1 MGKTITKVIRV
12 DNDTKK
18 LMNEFYKDM
27 KRDKTPPYA
36 VFQADTG
43 DTIVTL
49 YESGKAMFQGVS
61 ADIEAG
67 MWESIRKDKD
77 NIDYFM
83 DTKDTKIKKEDQ
95 VDIPS
100 DIASVG
106 SDEVGTGDY
115 YGPIVVTASFV
126 SKDNI
131 PFLTELGVRDSKKL
145 SDEQI
150 LKIVPKIIKKI
161 PYKTIMLSN
170 KEYNDNYGKDMN
182 MNMNKIKAVLHNK
195 VLTEMVKDNDYDY
208 IVVDQF
214 EPEKSYYN
222 HLSDVPNPLKG
233 ITFITKAEDKCLS
246 VAVSSLISRYIFIKE
261 MDKLGDKYG
270 IFLPKG
276 ANYYVEDVG
285 IKLVNKYGEKILHD
299 IAKLNF
305 SNTDRI
311 LKEVRK

>member
-1 MGKTITKVIRV
+1 MKKNITKVIRV
-12 DNDTKK
+12 DNETKI
-18 LMNEFYKDM
+18 LMSNFYEAM

-36 VFQADTG
+36 IFQADTG

-67 MWESIRKDKD
+67 MWTSINKDKED
-77 NIDYFM
+77 IDYFI
-83 DTKDTKIKKEDQ
+83 DKEDKKETKKEEIT
-95 VDIPS
+95 IPINIS
-100 DIASVG
+100 SVG

-115 YGPIVVTASFV
+115 YGPIVVTASYV
-126 SKDNI
+126 NKENI
-131 PFLTELGVRDSKKL
+131 PFLTELGVKDSKKL

-161 PYKTIMLSN
+161 PYKTILLTN
-170 KEYNDNYGKDMN
+170 KEYNQKYGKDMN
-182 MNMNKIKAVLHNK
+182 MNKIKAILHNK
-195 VLTEMVKDNDYDY
+195 VLTEMVKDNNYDY

-222 HLSDVPNPLKG
+222 HLSELNNPLKG

-261 MDKLGDKYG
+261 IDKLGDKYG

-285 IKLVNKYGEKILHD
+285 IKLVEKYGKDILKD

-305 SNTDRI
+305 SNTERI

>member
-1 MGKTITKVIRV
+1 MKNKTITKVIRV
-12 DNDTKK
+12 DNETKK
-18 LMNEFYKDM
+18 LMNDFYRDM

-36 VFQADTG
+36 IFQADTG

-67 MWESIRKDKD
+67 MWESIGKDKE
-77 NIDYFM
+77 NIDYFI
-83 DTKDTKIKKEDQ
+83 DREEVKEKKEETTIPI
-95 VDIPS
+95 DIS
-100 DIASVG
+100 SVG

-115 YGPIVVTASFV
+115 YGPIVVTASYV
-126 SKDNI
+126 NKDDI
-131 PFLTELGVRDSKKL
+131 PFLTELGVKDSKKL

-150 LKIVPKIIKKI
+150 LKIVPKIIKRIK
-161 PYKTIMLSN
+161 YKTIMLSN
-170 KEYNDNYGKDMN
+170 KEYNKNYGKD

-195 VLTEMVKDNDYDY
+195 VLTEMVKDNEYDY

-214 EPEKSYYN
+214 EPESSYYK
-222 HLSDVPNPLKG
+222 HLSDVPSPLKG

-246 VAVSSLISRYIFIKE
+246 VACSSLISRYIFVKE
-261 MDKLGDKYG
+261 IDKLGDKYG

-285 IKLVNKYGEKILHD
+285 IKLVEKYGVNVLKEV
-299 IAKLNF
+299 AKLNF

>member
-61 ADIEAG
+61 ADIETG

-83 DTKDTKIKKEDQ
+83 DTKDTKIKKEEQ

-170 KEYNDNYGKDMN
+170 KEYNDNYGKD

>member
-1 MGKTITKVIRV
+1 MKNKTITKVIRV
-12 DNDTKK
+12 DNETKK
-18 LMNEFYKDM
+18 LMNDFYRDM

-36 VFQADTG
+36 IFQADTG

-67 MWESIRKDKD
+67 MWESIGKDKE
-77 NIDYFM
+77 NIDYFI
-83 DTKDTKIKKEDQ
+83 DREDVKEKKEETTIPI
-95 VDIPS
+95 DIS
-100 DIASVG
+100 SVG

-115 YGPIVVTASFV
+115 YGPIVVTASYV
-126 SKDNI
+126 NKEDI
-131 PFLTELGVRDSKKL
+131 PFLTELGVKDSKKL

-150 LKIVPKIIKKI
+150 LKIVPKIIKRIK
-161 PYKTIMLSN
+161 YKTIMLSN
-170 KEYNDNYGKDMN
+170 KEYNEKYGKD

-195 VLTEMVKDNDYDY
+195 VLTEMVKDNVYDY

-214 EPEKSYYN
+214 EPESSYYK
-222 HLSDVPNPLKG
+222 HLSEVSNPLKG

-246 VAVSSLISRYIFIKE
+246 VACSSLISRYIFVKE
-261 MDKLGDKYG
+261 IDKLGDKYG

-276 ANYYVEDVG
+276 ANYYVEDIG
-285 IKLVNKYGEKILHD
+285 IKLVEKYGVNVLKEV
-299 IAKLNF
+299 AKLNF

>member
-83 DTKDTKIKKEDQ
+83 DTKDTKIKKEEQ
-95 VDIPS
+95 VEIPS

-182 MNMNKIKAVLHNK
+182 MNKIKAVLHNK
-195 VLTEMVKDNDYDY
+195 VLTEMVKDNNYDY

>member
-182 MNMNKIKAVLHNK
+182 MNKIKAVLHNK

-233 ITFITKAEDKCLS
+233 IAFITKAEDKCLS

>member
-83 DTKDTKIKKEDQ
+83 DTKDTKVKKEDQ

-131 PFLTELGVRDSKKL
+131 SFLTELGVRDSKKL

-170 KEYNDNYGKDMN
+170 KEYNDNYGKN

>member
-131 PFLTELGVRDSKKL
+131 SFLTELGVRDSKKL

-182 MNMNKIKAVLHNK
+182 MNKIKAVLHNK

-214 EPEKSYYN
+214 ESEKSYYN

>member
-83 DTKDTKIKKEDQ
+83 DTKDTKIKKEEQ

-100 DIASVG
+100 DIASV
-106 SDEVGTGDY
+106 SY
-115 YGPIVVTASFV
+115 
-126 SKDNI
+126 
-131 PFLTELGVRDSKKL
+131 
-145 SDEQI
+145 
-150 LKIVPKIIKKI
+150 LK
-161 PYKTIMLSN
+161 N
-170 KEYNDNYGKDMN
+170 
-182 MNMNKIKAVLHNK
+182 NK
-195 VLTEMVKDNDYDY
+195 VALVLDDESKLLEID
-208 IVVDQF
+208 
-214 EPEKSYYN
+214 
-222 HLSDVPNPLKG
+222 
-233 ITFITKAEDKCLS
+233 ITKTYLLLS
-246 VAVSSLISRYIFIKE
+246 SSSKVLI
-261 MDKLGDKYG
+261 
-270 IFLPKG
+270 
-276 ANYYVEDVG
+276 
-285 IKLVNKYGEKILHD
+285 LV
-299 IAKLNF
+299 
-305 SNTDRI
+305 
-311 LKEVRK
+311 

>member
-83 DTKDTKIKKEDQ
+83 DTKDTKIKKEEQ

-126 SKDNI
+126 SKDNV

-182 MNMNKIKAVLHNK
+182 MNKIKAVLHNK

-214 EPEKSYYN
+214 ESEKSYYN

>member
-1 MGKTITKVIRV
+1 MTIVFKVS
-12 DNDTKK
+12 DNIKPK
-18 LMNEFYKDM
+18 IIKYYENL

-36 VFQADTG
+36 IFQAEEAG
-43 DTIVTL
+43 TIITM
-49 YESGKAMFQGVS
+49 YDSGKIMFQGIS
-61 ADIEAG
+61 ADIDARIWIE
-67 MWESIRKDKD
+67 MEKKYNDRD
-77 NIDYFM
+77 IDINTGKEKNKTKS
-83 DTKDTKIKKEDQ
+83 DTPKKNYNKYNT
-95 VDIPS
+95 I
-100 DIASVG
+100 G

-182 MNMNKIKAVLHNK
+182 MNKIKAVLHNK
-195 VLTEMVKDNDYDY
+195 ALTEMVKDNDYDY

>member
-1 MGKTITKVIRV
+1 MNKAITKVIRV
-12 DNDTKK
+12 DKNTQK
-18 LMNEFYKDM
+18 LMCDFYKDM
-27 KRDKTPPYA
+27 LRPKTPPYSI
-36 VFQADTG
+36 FQADTG

-67 MWESIRKDKD
+67 IWTTIEKDKD
-77 NIDYFM
+77 NIYYFM
-83 DTKDTKIKKEDQ
+83 DTDDKKTKKEDEITIPI
-95 VDIPS
+95 DIS
-100 DIASVG
+100 SVG

-115 YGPIVVTASFV
+115 YGPIVVTASYV
-126 SKDNI
+126 NKENI
-131 PFLTELGVRDSKKL
+131 PFLIELGVKDSKKL

-150 LKIVPKIIKKI
+150 LKIVPRIIKKI

-170 KEYNDNYGKDMN
+170 NEYNERYSKD

-195 VLTEMVKDNDYDY
+195 VLSEMIKDNSYDY

-222 HLSDVPNPLKG
+222 HLSDSTNVVKN

-261 MDKLGDKYG
+261 IDKLGDKYG

-285 IKLVNKYGEKILHD
+285 IKLVEKYGVDVLKNV
-299 IAKLNF
+299 AKLNF

-311 LKEVRK
+311 LKEVNK

>member
-83 DTKDTKIKKEDQ
+83 DTKDTKVKKEDQ
-95 VDIPS
+95 VEIPS

-161 PYKTIMLSN
+161 PYKTVMLSN
-170 KEYNDNYGKDMN
+170 KEYNDNYGKD

-195 VLTEMVKDNDYDY
+195 VLTEMVKDNNYDY

>member
-83 DTKDTKIKKEDQ
+83 DTKDTKVKKDIE
-95 VDIPS
+95 VEIPS

-131 PFLTELGVRDSKKL
+131 PFLTEFGVRDSKKL

-170 KEYNDNYGKDMN
+170 KEYNDNYGKD

>member
-1 MGKTITKVIRV
+1 LGKTITKVIRV

-83 DTKDTKIKKEDQ
+83 DTKDTKIKKEEQ

-182 MNMNKIKAVLHNK
+182 MNKIKAVLHNK
-195 VLTEMVKDNDYDY
+195 VLTEMVKDNEYDY

-214 EPEKSYYN
+214 EPESSYYK
-222 HLSDVPNPLKG
+222 HLSEVPSPLKG

-246 VAVSSLISRYIFIKE
+246 VACSSLISRYIFVKE
-261 MDKLGDKYG
+261 IDKLGDKYG

-285 IKLVNKYGEKILHD
+285 IKLVEKYGVNVLKEV
-299 IAKLNF
+299 AKLNF

>member
-182 MNMNKIKAVLHNK
+182 MNKIKAVLHNK

-233 ITFITKAEDKCLS
+233 ITFIAKAEDKCLS

>member
-67 MWESIRKDKD
+67 MWESIGKDKE
-77 NIDYFM
+77 NIDYFI
-83 DTKDTKIKKEDQ
+83 DREEVKEKKEETTIPI
-95 VDIPS
+95 DIS
-100 DIASVG
+100 SVG

-170 KEYNDNYGKDMN
+170 KEYNDNYGKD

>member
-1 MGKTITKVIRV
+1 MKNKTITKVIRV

-18 LMNEFYKDM
+18 LMSDFYGNM

-36 VFQADTG
+36 IFQADTG

-49 YESGKAMFQGVS
+49 YESGKAMFQGIS

-67 MWESIRKDKD
+67 MWESIGKDKE
-77 NIDYFM
+77 NIDYFI
-83 DTKDTKIKKEDQ
+83 DREEVKSKKEDITIPM
-95 VDIPS
+95 DIS
-100 DIASVG
+100 SVG

-115 YGPIVVTASFV
+115 YGPIVVTASYV
-126 SKDNI
+126 NKEDIS
-131 PFLTELGVRDSKKL
+131 FLTELGVKDSKKL

-150 LKIVPKIIKKI
+150 LKIVPKIINRIK
-161 PYKTIMLSN
+161 YKTIMLSN
-170 KEYNDNYGKDMN
+170 KEYNEKYGKN
-182 MNMNKIKAVLHNK
+182 MNMNKIKAILHNK
-195 VLTEMVKDNDYDY
+195 VLTEMIKDNDYDY

-214 EPEKSYYN
+214 EPEASYYK
-222 HLSDVPNPLKG
+222 HLSEIPNPLKG

-246 VAVSSLISRYIFIKE
+246 VACSSLISRYIFVKE
-261 MDKLGDKYG
+261 IDKLGDKYG

-285 IKLVNKYGEKILHD
+285 IKLVEKYGVNVLKEV
-299 IAKLNF
+299 AKLNF

>member
-182 MNMNKIKAVLHNK
+182 MNKIKAVLHNK
-195 VLTEMVKDNDYDY
+195 VLTKMVKDNDYDY

>member
-1 MGKTITKVIRV
+1 MKNKTITKVIRV
-12 DNDTKK
+12 DNETKK
-18 LMNEFYKDM
+18 LMNDFYRDM

-36 VFQADTG
+36 IFQADTG

-67 MWESIRKDKD
+67 MWESIGKDKE
-77 NIDYFM
+77 NIDYFI
-83 DTKDTKIKKEDQ
+83 DREEVKEKKEETTIPM
-95 VDIPS
+95 DIS
-100 DIASVG
+100 SVG

-115 YGPIVVTASFV
+115 YGPIVVTASYV
-126 SKDNI
+126 NKDDI
-131 PFLTELGVRDSKKL
+131 PFLTELGVKDSKKL

-150 LKIVPKIIKKI
+150 LKIVPKIIKRIK
-161 PYKTIMLSN
+161 YKTIMLSN
-170 KEYNDNYGKDMN
+170 KEYNKNYGKD

-195 VLTEMVKDNDYDY
+195 VLTEMVKDNEYDY

-214 EPEKSYYN
+214 EPESSYYK
-222 HLSDVPNPLKG
+222 HLSEVPSPLKG

-246 VAVSSLISRYIFIKE
+246 VACSSLISRYIFVKE
-261 MDKLGDKYG
+261 IDKLGDKYG

-285 IKLVNKYGEKILHD
+285 IKLVEKYGVNVLKEV
-299 IAKLNF
+299 AKLNF

>member
-131 PFLTELGVRDSKKL
+131 PFLNELGVRDSKKL

-170 KEYNDNYGKDMN
+170 KEYNDNYGKD

-233 ITFITKAEDKCLS
+233 ITFITNAEDKCLS

>member
-1 MGKTITKVIRV
+1 MKNKTITKVIRV
-12 DNDTKK
+12 DNETKK
-18 LMNEFYKDM
+18 LMADFYKDM

-36 VFQADTG
+36 IFQADTG

-67 MWESIRKDKD
+67 MWESIGKDKE
-77 NIDYFM
+77 NIDYFI
-83 DTKDTKIKKEDQ
+83 DREEVKEKKEETTIPI
-95 VDIPS
+95 DIS
-100 DIASVG
+100 SVG

-115 YGPIVVTASFV
+115 YGPIVVTASYV
-126 SKDNI
+126 NKDDI
-131 PFLTELGVRDSKKL
+131 PFLTELGVKDSKKL

-161 PYKTIMLSN
+161 KYKTIMLSN
-170 KEYNDNYGKDMN
+170 KEYNKNYGKD

-195 VLTEMVKDNDYDY
+195 VLTEMVKDNEYDY

-246 VAVSSLISRYIFIKE
+246 VACSSLISRYIFVKE
-261 MDKLGDKYG
+261 IDKLGDKYG

-285 IKLVNKYGEKILHD
+285 IKLVEKYGVNVLKEV
-299 IAKLNF
+299 AKLNF

>member
-1 MGKTITKVIRV
+1 MKNKTITKVIRV
-12 DNDTKK
+12 DNETKK
-18 LMNEFYKDM
+18 LMADFYKDM

-36 VFQADTG
+36 IFQADTG

-67 MWESIRKDKD
+67 MWESIGKDKE
-77 NIDYFM
+77 NIDYFI
-83 DTKDTKIKKEDQ
+83 DREEVKGKKEETTIPI
-95 VDIPS
+95 DIS
-100 DIASVG
+100 SVG

-115 YGPIVVTASFV
+115 YGPIVVTASYV
-126 SKDNI
+126 NKDDI
-131 PFLTELGVRDSKKL
+131 PFLTELGVKDSKKL

-161 PYKTIMLSN
+161 KYKTIMLSN
-170 KEYNDNYGKDMN
+170 KEYNKNYGKD

-195 VLTEMVKDNDYDY
+195 VLTEMVKDNEYDY

-214 EPEKSYYN
+214 EPESSYYK
-222 HLSDVPNPLKG
+222 HLSEVPSPLKG

-246 VAVSSLISRYIFIKE
+246 VACSSLISRYIFVKE
-261 MDKLGDKYG
+261 IDKLGDKYG

-285 IKLVNKYGEKILHD
+285 IKLVEKYGVNVLKEV
-299 IAKLNF
+299 AKLNF

>member
-1 MGKTITKVIRV
+1 MKNKTITKVIRV
-12 DNDTKK
+12 DNETKK
-18 LMNEFYKDM
+18 LMNDFYKDM

-61 ADIEAG
+61 ADIEAD
-67 MWESIRKDKD
+67 MWESIGKDKD

-83 DTKDTKIKKEDQ
+83 DTPKKEEKKEEMTLP
-95 VDIPS
+95 INIS
-100 DIASVG
+100 SVG

-115 YGPIVVTASFV
+115 YGPIVVTASYV
-126 SKDNI
+126 NKDDI
-131 PFLTELGVRDSKKL
+131 PFLTELGVKDSKKL

-161 PYKTIMLSN
+161 KYKTIMLSN
-170 KEYNDNYGKDMN
+170 KEYNEKYGKD

-195 VLTEMVKDNDYDY
+195 VLTEMVKDNEYDY

-214 EPEKSYYN
+214 EPESSYYN
-222 HLSDVPNPLKG
+222 HLSEVPNPLKG

-246 VAVSSLISRYIFIKE
+246 VACSSLISRYIFIKE
-261 MDKLGDKYG
+261 IDKLGDRYG

-285 IKLVNKYGEKILHD
+285 IKLVEKYGLNILKEV
-299 IAKLNF
+299 AKLNF

>member
-170 KEYNDNYGKDMN
+170 KGYNDNYGKD

>member
-1 MGKTITKVIRV
+1 LGKTITKVIRV

-83 DTKDTKIKKEDQ
+83 DTKDTKVKKDIE
-95 VDIPS
+95 VEIPS

-170 KEYNDNYGKDMN
+170 KEYNDNYGKD

>member
-83 DTKDTKIKKEDQ
+83 DTKDTKIKKDIE
-95 VDIPS
+95 VEIPS

-161 PYKTIMLSN
+161 SYKTIMLSN
-170 KEYNDNYGKDMN
+170 KEYNDNYGKD

-222 HLSDVPNPLKG
+222 HLSDIPNPLKG

-285 IKLVNKYGEKILHD
+285 IKLVNKYGEKILYD

>member
-83 DTKDTKIKKEDQ
+83 DTKDTKVKKDVE
-95 VDIPS
+95 VEIPS
-100 DIASVG
+100 DISSVG

-182 MNMNKIKAVLHNK
+182 MNKIKAVLHNK
-195 VLTEMVKDNDYDY
+195 ALTEMVKDNDYDY

>member
-1 MGKTITKVIRV
+1 MKNKTITKVIRV
-12 DNDTKK
+12 DNETKK
-18 LMNEFYKDM
+18 LMADFYKDM

-36 VFQADTG
+36 IFQADTG

-67 MWESIRKDKD
+67 MWESIGKDKE
-77 NIDYFM
+77 NIDYFI
-83 DTKDTKIKKEDQ
+83 DREEVKEKKEETTIPI
-95 VDIPS
+95 DIS
-100 DIASVG
+100 SVG

-115 YGPIVVTASFV
+115 YGPIVVTASYV
-126 SKDNI
+126 NKDDI
-131 PFLTELGVRDSKKL
+131 PFLTELGVKDSKKL

-161 PYKTIMLSN
+161 KYKTIMLSN
-170 KEYNDNYGKDMN
+170 KEYNKNYGKD

-195 VLTEMVKDNDYDY
+195 VLTAMVKDNEYDY

-214 EPEKSYYN
+214 EPESSYYK
-222 HLSDVPNPLKG
+222 HLSEVPSPLKG

-246 VAVSSLISRYIFIKE
+246 VACSSLISRYIFVKE
-261 MDKLGDKYG
+261 IDKLGDKYG

-285 IKLVNKYGEKILHD
+285 IKLVEKYGVNVLKEV
-299 IAKLNF
+299 AKLNF

>member
-1 MGKTITKVIRV
+1 MKKTITKVIRV
-12 DNDTKK
+12 DNETKK
-18 LMNEFYKDM
+18 LMNDFYKDM

-36 VFQADTG
+36 IFQADTG

-67 MWESIRKDKD
+67 MWVSIGKDKSD
-77 NIDYFM
+77 IDYFM
-83 DTKDTKIKKEDQ
+83 DTDNKKIEKEEIS
-95 VDIPS
+95 IPIEIS
-100 DIASVG
+100 SVG

-115 YGPIVVTASFV
+115 YGPIVVTASYV
-126 SKDNI
+126 SKENI

-170 KEYNDNYGKDMN
+170 KEYNEKYGKN

-195 VLTEMVKDNDYDY
+195 VLSEMIMDNDYDY

-214 EPEKSYYN
+214 ESEKSYYN
-222 HLSDVPNPLKG
+222 HLSESTNVVKN

-246 VAVSSLISRYIFIKE
+246 VAVSSLISRYIFVKE

-276 ANYYVEDVG
+276 ANYYVEDIG
-285 IKLVNKYGEKILHD
+285 IKLVEKYGVDILKN

>member
-131 PFLTELGVRDSKKL
+131 PLLTELGVRDSKKL

-182 MNMNKIKAVLHNK
+182 MNKIKAVLHNK
-195 VLTEMVKDNDYDY
+195 ALTEMVKDNDYDY

>member
-83 DTKDTKIKKEDQ
+83 DTKDTKIKKEEQ

-182 MNMNKIKAVLHNK
+182 MNNIKAVLHNK

>member
-77 NIDYFM
+77 NIDYFI
-83 DTKDTKIKKEDQ
+83 DTKDTKIKKEEQ

-170 KEYNDNYGKDMN
+170 KEYNDNYGKD

>member
-131 PFLTELGVRDSKKL
+131 SFLTELGVRDSKKL

-182 MNMNKIKAVLHNK
+182 MNKIKAVLHNK
-195 VLTEMVKDNDYDY
+195 VLTEMIKDNDYDY

>member
-1 MGKTITKVIRV
+1 MKNKTITKVIRV
-12 DNDTKK
+12 DNETKK
-18 LMNEFYKDM
+18 LMADFYKDM

-36 VFQADTG
+36 IFQADTG

-67 MWESIRKDKD
+67 MWESIGKDKE
-77 NIDYFM
+77 NIDYFI
-83 DTKDTKIKKEDQ
+83 DREEVKEKKEKTTIPI
-95 VDIPS
+95 DIS
-100 DIASVG
+100 SVG

-115 YGPIVVTASFV
+115 YGPIVVTASYV
-126 SKDNI
+126 NKDDI
-131 PFLTELGVRDSKKL
+131 PFLTELGVKDSKKL

-161 PYKTIMLSN
+161 KYKTIILSN
-170 KEYNDNYGKDMN
+170 KEYNKNYGKD

-195 VLTEMVKDNDYDY
+195 VLTEMVKDNEYDY

-214 EPEKSYYN
+214 EPESSYYK
-222 HLSDVPNPLKG
+222 HLSEVPSPLKG

-246 VAVSSLISRYIFIKE
+246 VACSSLISRYIFVKE
-261 MDKLGDKYG
+261 IDKLGDKYG

-285 IKLVNKYGEKILHD
+285 IKLVEKYGVNVLKEV
-299 IAKLNF
+299 AKLNF

>member
-182 MNMNKIKAVLHNK
+182 MNKIKAVLHNK
-195 VLTEMVKDNDYDY
+195 VLTEMVKDNNYDY

-285 IKLVNKYGEKILHD
+285 IKLVNKYGEKVLHD

>member
-83 DTKDTKIKKEDQ
+83 DTKDTKVKKDIDVE
-95 VDIPS
+95 IPS

-182 MNMNKIKAVLHNK
+182 MNKIKAVLHNK
-195 VLTEMVKDNDYDY
+195 VLTEMVKDNNYDY

-285 IKLVNKYGEKILHD
+285 IKLVNKYGEKVLHD